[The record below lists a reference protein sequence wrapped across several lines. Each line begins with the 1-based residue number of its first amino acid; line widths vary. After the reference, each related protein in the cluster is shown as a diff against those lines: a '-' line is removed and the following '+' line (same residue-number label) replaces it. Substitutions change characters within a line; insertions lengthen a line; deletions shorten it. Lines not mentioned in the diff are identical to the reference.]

1 MRDKDFHHH
10 LVILEPLDRQVQGTD
25 GALQGCL
32 QVNTNQVTAGG
43 FNVHFNEGT
52 NVALNKL
59 FSESSVITPHGTAD
73 PLGEGNG
80 SYPITVPP

>member
-1 MRDKDFHHH
+1 MERCKAACRSIRTRS
-10 LVILEPLDRQVQGTD
+10 LKR
-25 GALQGCL
+25 
-32 QVNTNQVTAGG
+32 G
-43 FNVHFNEGT
+43 FNVHLNEGT

-59 FSESSVITPHGTAD
+59 FSESSVITPHGTAAIENGTTGVFQEAQAVIVID